1 MMTILLYYLIN
12 PVPVEYY
19 DKELDDWFK
28 GIAYRDEIIDISS
41 GQVLKIR
48 DIYVDDV
55 EPEPIRVLDSWFWS
69 NW

>member
-19 DKELDDWFK
+19 DKELDDWSK
-28 GIAYRDEIIDISS
+28 GIAYRDEIINISS

-55 EPEPIRVLDSWFWS
+55 EPEPIRVLDSWF
-69 NW
+69 

>member
-19 DKELDDWFK
+19 DKGLDSWFK

-48 DIYVDDV
+48 DIYLDDA
-55 EPEPIRVLDSWFWS
+55 EPEPIKVLDSWF
-69 NW
+69 

>member
-19 DKELDDWFK
+19 DKGLNSWFK

-48 DIYVDDV
+48 DIYLDDA
-55 EPEPIRVLDSWFWS
+55 ETEPIKVLDSWF
-69 NW
+69 